1 MKKIIALLMTV
12 VFVFALT
19 ACSGRSAADYYDIG
33 NTDRAT
39 YFYKQY
45 NSLVEKYGEA
55 SFDGDK
61 LQGVAVVRL
70 IDFTGDGGY
79 EIYIAYADGTK
90 DYVNR
95 HQIIGFDRGPATIF
109 DEEITSKANASDATP
124 QIWLYTDGADRGYVV
139 TGEAMAEVA
148 DYSTFITTRDGE
160 KIYKFQ
166 KEFTIGGENGD
177 DVVLDGTWEKINL
190 TGLTEEDVDIIFE
203 ENDCVVDSM
212 KSQAE

>member
-1 MKKIIALLMTV
+1 MKKIIALIMTL

-19 ACSGRSAADYYDIG
+19 ACSGKSADYYDIG

-39 YFYKQY
+39 YFYNQY
-45 NSLVEKYGEA
+45 KRLIDKYGAA

-61 LQGVAVVRL
+61 LQGVAVARL
-70 IDFTGDGGY
+70 IDFTGDGVY
-79 EIYIAYADGTK
+79 EIYFAYADGTQ

-95 HQIIGFDRGPATIF
+95 HMIIGFDRGPATIF
-109 DEEITSKANASDATP
+109 DEEITSKVKASDATP
-124 QIWLYTDGADRGYVV
+124 QIWIYTDAVGRGYIV

-177 DVVLDGTWEKINL
+177 TVELDGTWEKIAL
-190 TGLTEEDVDIIFE
+190 TGLTQEDADVIFE
-203 ENDCVVDSM
+203 ENDCVIDSIEG
-212 KSQAE
+212 QAE